1 MLLKKMFNA
10 LNSLTMCIFGSHSS
24 NSRLTSLETLIP
36 NNRCVCIRK
45 DSYDS
50 AFALLVLDLIFSI
63 FVGPFMH

>member
-36 NNRCVCIRK
+36 NNRCVWIRK
-45 DSYDS
+45 GSYDS
-50 AFALLVLDLIFSI
+50 AFALLILDLIFSI